1 MLAFAHYCQH
11 THTKKNTD
19 CGTCDR
25 KSSVARGKKNRHLR
39 WCCAGHEHFKRETS
53 SVLHIAATS
62 YLEIHLQQFVFYTS
76 LKKNSNLK
84 KIQSKKTGSELHHD
98 SNSTAS
104 TRHQSSYRKINDIK
118 EWRQQKHGFSLRV
131 RYTNLA
137 YRHFVEMTNY
147 STLFA

>member
-1 MLAFAHYCQH
+1 MLAFTHYCQH
-11 THTKKNTD
+11 THKKTLTAEHAT
-19 CGTCDR
+19 GR
-25 KSSVARGKKNRHLR
+25 VLLPEKNRHLR

-62 YLEIHLQQFVFYTS
+62 YLEIHLQVCI
-76 LKKNSNLK
+76 LHLVKKNGYLK
-84 KIQSKKTGSELHHD
+84 KIKSKKTGSELHHD

-104 TRHQSSYRKINDIK
+104 TCHQSSYRKINDIK